1 MSDLEKERRQRT
13 DTLSSGGLVTK
24 ALKMLSAASDQPE
37 GMVSKCESIQ
47 DR

>member
-24 ALKMLSAASDQPE
+24 ALKMLSADQPD
-37 GMVSKCESIQ
+37 GVVSNCESIQ